1 MSRFEHASPDLPA
14 LEAAD
19 RIRAGA
25 LTSVELVTACL
36 DRVEQAEPELRAWA
50 EIERDTALE
59 LAREMDAL
67 RQHGLPLGALHGV
80 PVAIGVEFGRSSVSV
95 GHGED
100 THPNCRPPQDASPA
114 VVERLREAGA
124 VVVGRTRAVEP
135 LVGPTDSAIH
145 PQDGLRTAGAPC
157 GNAAAAVG
165 AGHVPF
171 AVTCE
176 AHGGVML
183 SASYCGVY
191 GFRPARGV
199 VSRRGAVS
207 LSPTLDQAGILGRT
221 LEDVAL
227 LADVLGG
234 YDSSDAASYLRPR
247 PRMLEGVRS
256 TPPVEP
262 DFIWLDM
269 PYHDCLSAAS
279 RAGVEE
285 LCDCLGTRVARFPAP
300 AWFGRLPAAHRIIVE
315 HETAERWRMRGE
327 QSSASLTE
335 MAERGFAHGEE
346 LYRAALSEMKQAQRY
361 FSSLFHE
368 HDAVIAP
375 ATAGEAPLRMS
386 TDNDDLVFCATWVLC
401 GLPILCVP
409 LLQGDS
415 GLPIGMQLI
424 GSAHQDDRLLR
435 TGRWLIDRIL
445 GDAG

>member
-1 MSRFEHASPDLPA
+1 MRQCRGGGRSRPCAIRCHLRGARRRHAVGVVLR
-14 LEAAD
+14 
-19 RIRAGA
+19 RIRISSRARRRLATRRRFVVAYTRPGRDSRSNAGGRCPPSPMC
-25 LTSVELVTACL
+25 SVATI
-36 DRVEQAEPELRAWA
+36 PPTPRA
-50 EIERDTALE
+50 I
-59 LAREMDAL
+59 
-67 RQHGLPLGALHGV
+67 
-80 PVAIGVEFGRSSVSV
+80 
-95 GHGED
+95 
-100 THPNCRPPQDASPA
+100 C
-114 VVERLREAGA
+114 
-124 VVVGRTRAVEP
+124 
-135 LVGPTDSAIH
+135 
-145 PQDGLRTAGAPC
+145 
-157 GNAAAAVG
+157 
-165 AGHVPF
+165 GHVLE
-171 AVTCE
+171 C
-176 AHGGVML
+176 
-183 SASYCGVY
+183 SKASG
-191 GFRPARGV
+191 
-199 VSRRGAVS
+199 RR
-207 LSPTLDQAGILGRT
+207 
-221 LEDVAL
+221 
-227 LADVLGG
+227 
-234 YDSSDAASYLRPR
+234 
-247 PRMLEGVRS
+247 
-256 TPPVEP
+256 PPVEP

-346 LYRAALSEMKQAQRY
+346 RYRAALSEMKQAQRY

-386 TDNDDLVFCATWVLC
+386 TGNDDLVFCATWVLC